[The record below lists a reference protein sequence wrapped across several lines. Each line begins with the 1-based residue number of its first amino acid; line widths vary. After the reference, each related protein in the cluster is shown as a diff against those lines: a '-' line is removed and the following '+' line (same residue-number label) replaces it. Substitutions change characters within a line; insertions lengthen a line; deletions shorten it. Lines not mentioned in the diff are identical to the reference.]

1 MVKSCTLFLSSMISR
16 RRRPPSAAG
25 SVATL
30 PARSVEQMCF
40 AERRICSVLL
50 ARRSENAKSGVSA
63 RYPRTALDPH
73 HPSICTV
80 MGSSPHAERVLA
92 PVILNVCPETSRNYP
107 IAFCIVTP
115 DDTIASLIMSTIA
128 AFVHLPLETLAA
140 QGPVVLPSR
149 RRSLSYSRMM

>member
-1 MVKSCTLFLSSMISR
+1 MHFVLELHDLSSKTASFSCRFSCNFAFKICGANVFR
-16 RRRPPSAAG
+16 RETNLFS
-25 SVATL
+25 
-30 PARSVEQMCF
+30 PASK
-40 AERRICSVLL
+40 
-50 ARRSENAKSGVSA
+50 RSENAKSGVSA